1 VVYNNFLFSP
11 VLLTNVLLNLFAFF
25 LTYLGNG
32 HRQKRILSS
41 AIDRKQERETTSIC
55 TYGYCINV
63 SHKNEA
69 VLCSLFFF
77 LLKFY
82 SKLCNRKG
90 INKSK
95 RKKYA
100 HHMSESVR
108 IEEIE
113 SKSCLYIYK
122 HTFCAFFCKKS
133 AFHLHTF
140 YSNGVN

>member
-1 VVYNNFLFSP
+1 MCYWTCSLSFWHIWVTGIDKSAYFLQPSIESRREKRQVYAHMAAASM
-11 VLLTNVLLNLFAFF
+11 
-25 LTYLGNG
+25 
-32 HRQKRILSS
+32 S
-41 AIDRKQERETTSIC
+41 AIRMKPS
-55 TYGYCINV
+55 
-63 SHKNEA
+63 S
-69 VLCSLFFF
+69 VLSFFF

-140 YSNGVN
+140 YSNEVN